1 MNPVF
6 LSELQEKINGLEPEK
21 KTGIRL
27 LVWVNE
33 KDEYRTLDFQLPV
46 KELLEQEYGLY
57 RNYLLAMM
65 NNLLVSFGGAKLVIY
80 HEKEDGL
87 DALIQDAISEFHAEA
102 PRNDRTGYGVYL
114 NYINRMNTFLGLGRF
129 SFEVHPL
136 EEYPRLSPEKEYR
149 IYIPGDEQKE
159 KELLR
164 RSARELTGT
173 CICSLDVGGNSIKGA
188 VVKDGKIAVLKEYCW
203 YPTGCKVAEEMNDPM
218 ILMVR
223 FLSACTGLLERDGD
237 LEGARAA
244 LEKTVPY
251 GELLKATEA
260 LEAEGIVTEG
270 RFDSVVAGFP
280 DIVVHNKIAG
290 GESFKH
296 QGLKN
301 NPDTDYEIEFFRT
314 SDLDEMLAP
323 YAKADAPVV
332 VLNDGNAASYITSV
346 EQAFAEE
353 SILDENGLFAN
364 TIGTEMG
371 TGFISR
377 GGTIQ
382 HIPLEGFQHV
392 IDLGNEEY
400 KRYPASDI
408 RSVNSTNTGIPGV
421 VQKYISQMGLFRMA
435 ITWMYEHQDPMF
447 EELQEKGLLSFDR
460 ESDKMTAVL
469 EPKDRRGELTRFL
482 VSLLEQRH
490 PAVVYAYETMGKA
503 MGILIDQDRLI
514 FPEIAPVRL
523 LSGGIIADNRACEL
537 LRKGLKEY
545 NSGYEVIRLDEETM
559 YSPLLKSM
567 KPEERNFNVAIGSA
581 YIGNRFLIQ

>member
-1 MNPVF
+1 
-6 LSELQEKINGLEPEK
+6 
-21 KTGIRL
+21 
-27 LVWVNE
+27 
-33 KDEYRTLDFQLPV
+33 
-46 KELLEQEYGLY
+46 
-57 RNYLLAMM
+57 
-65 NNLLVSFGGAKLVIY
+65 
-80 HEKEDGL
+80 
-87 DALIQDAISEFHAEA
+87 
-102 PRNDRTGYGVYL
+102 
-114 NYINRMNTFLGLGRF
+114 
-129 SFEVHPL
+129 
-136 EEYPRLSPEKEYR
+136 
-149 IYIPGDEQKE
+149 
-159 KELLR
+159 
-164 RSARELTGT
+164 
-173 CICSLDVGGNSIKGA
+173 
-188 VVKDGKIAVLKEYCW
+188 
-203 YPTGCKVAEEMNDPM
+203 
-218 ILMVR
+218 
-223 FLSACTGLLERDGD
+223 
-237 LEGARAA
+237 
-244 LEKTVPY
+244 
-251 GELLKATEA
+251 
-260 LEAEGIVTEG
+260 
-270 RFDSVVAGFP
+270 
-280 DIVVHNKIAG
+280 
-290 GESFKH
+290 
-296 QGLKN
+296 
-301 NPDTDYEIEFFRT
+301 
-314 SDLDEMLAP
+314 MLAP
-323 YAKADAPVV
+323 YAKAGAPVV

-435 ITWMYEHQDPMF
+435 ITWMYEHQDPML

-482 VSLLEQRH
+482 VSLLEQQH